1 MLWANQRG
9 GSLAGFRSWL
19 LIGLQK
25 HHWQSKRWTAA
36 LSFFGLI
43 FVAEW
48 CKCGGAGPKKVCG
61 PKVWRCSIRTK
72 VWRSDEFDPSHIAS
86 NVEAKAKQGGHAT
99 RHDNRGK
106 PVFSSSVSA
115 VPLRCGAIGRI
126 ALAMAAPPRQ
136 PSGSQ
141 VAPEKSDAPCLINW
155 LAVENYV
162 QTNGSQCPYYGGWIV
177 GQGQSESVQEEHA
190 ISRYVT
196 PSKTKKQTAIPP
208 DRHLPSATCHRPSAV
223 SVLSIAFP
231 TTPSIHFFPIAA
243 PMTTPIHPFVPRSP

>member
-1 MLWANQRG
+1 LGKSARRFFG
-9 GSLAGFRSWL
+9 GFQELAADRAPEASLAIEALDSRFVFLWL
-19 LIGLQK
+19 DL
-25 HHWQSKRWTAA
+25 
-36 LSFFGLI
+36 
-43 FVAEW
+43 
-48 CKCGGAGPKKVCG
+48 CCGVVQ
-61 PKVWRCSIRTK
+61 VWRGWPKEGVWPKGVAVLDSNQGVAKRRIR
-72 VWRSDEFDPSHIAS
+72 SSHIAS